1 MKFPDF
7 VPKAVQKHI
16 TVYLEGE
23 PPEKFGWVMAQK
35 SSAKELSGIRKELRS
50 ASASKRAIL
59 KRKEIEV
66 AQYSG
71 MEASTVKCITRVGT
85 SFQMR
90 ECYDLLR
97 KESFDDEQ
105 LKRFIHVAWAAHLD
119 YTKYRERLK
128 KAAKLTKA
136 IAKSADRLTNLIRQ
150 LLDTGI
156 PNSPDEFNSIHAL
169 LSKTEHA
176 DRDPGERNYAQHG
189 YWRTIRHHILSDRNQ
204 DGDGTKPVVNV
215 KASKIGAAI
224 IRRPLNN
231 KAHKKKAPPNLYYV
245 WQQAPSVPDL
255 TESIARSARHF
266 KPSQNGIIGA
276 AIASRQRSRAQNKE
290 YLRAFGALLEKNPC
304 RIELTSAVIK
314 AISIVA
320 TVAVNN
326 SNFVVTYDDVVKAIG
341 GPVETQL

>member
-1 MKFPDF
+1 MKFPSF

-59 KRKEIEV
+59 KKKEIEV
-66 AQYSG
+66 AQYSDI
-71 MEASTVKCITRVGT
+71 EASTVKCITRVGAC
-85 SFQMR
+85 FQMR

-105 LKRFIHVAWAAHLD
+105 LKRFIHIAWAVHLD

-128 KAAKLTKA
+128 NGAKLTKA
-136 IAKSADRLTNLIRQ
+136 IAKSADRLTDLIRQ

-169 LSKTEHA
+169 LSKTEHV
-176 DRDPGERNYAQHG
+176 DRDPGERNYLQHG
-189 YWRTIRHHILSDRNQ
+189 YWRTIRHHILSDCNQ
-204 DGDGTKPVVNV
+204 SGDGTKPVANG
-215 KASKIGAAI
+215 KASKIEAAI
-224 IRRPLNN
+224 IRRAKSNKVDKKQSPL
-231 KAHKKKAPPNLYYV
+231 NLYYV

-255 TESIARSARHF
+255 TKSIARSARHF
-266 KPSQNGIIGA
+266 KPAQYGIIGA

-290 YLRAFGALLEKNPC
+290 YLRAFGALLEQNPC

-320 TVAVNN
+320 NVAINDPA
-326 SNFVVTYDDVVKAIG
+326 FVVTYDDVVKAIG